1 MNKISLLFILSVLIT
16 FSAYAQD
23 DIKITHAPYLQNL
36 GENEV
41 TIVWTANKPSIGW
54 VELAPDDGTH
64 YYQTERPKFFNAKN
78 GIKLT
83 STVHSVH
90 LTGLKPGTR
99 YRYRVYSQ
107 EVLSHV
113 GWRVIYGN
121 VAATSVYGKQPLTFL
136 TSDHSRQS
144 VNFAM
149 VNDIHGKSDLLE
161 KLISHCDLKKTDMFL
176 FNGDMVSIF
185 NNEKEI
191 FEGFMDKATELFA
204 SEIPMYYTRGNHE
217 TRGSFAI
224 AFQDYFSP
232 KQEHI
237 YYMFRQGP
245 VCFVI
250 LDSGEDKP
258 DSDLEYAGITVYDQ
272 YRTEQAEWLK
282 KVLES
287 KEYKEAPFKVVV
299 CHMPPFGGWH
309 GEQEVA
315 EKFIP
320 LLNNA
325 GVDIMLCGHLHRYM
339 RNEPKDGVRFPVIVN
354 SNNTV
359 LKAEAG
365 EKELN
370 IRILDMEGKEVDKLT
385 ITK

>member
-41 TIVWTANKPSIGW
+41 TVVWTANKPSIGW

-136 TSDHSRQS
+136 TSDHGRQS

-149 VNDIHGKSDLLE
+149 VNDIHGK
-161 KLISHCDLKKTDMFL
+161 
-176 FNGDMVSIF
+176 
-185 NNEKEI
+185 
-191 FEGFMDKATELFA
+191 
-204 SEIPMYYTRGNHE
+204 
-217 TRGSFAI
+217 AI
-224 AFQDYFSP
+224 CWKNWFP
-232 KQEHI
+232 I
-237 YYMFRQGP
+237 
-245 VCFVI
+245 VI
-250 LDSGEDKP
+250 
-258 DSDLEYAGITVYDQ
+258 
-272 YRTEQAEWLK
+272 
-282 KVLES
+282 
-287 KEYKEAPFKVVV
+287 
-299 CHMPPFGGWH
+299 
-309 GEQEVA
+309 
-315 EKFIP
+315 
-320 LLNNA
+320 
-325 GVDIMLCGHLHRYM
+325 
-339 RNEPKDGVRFPVIVN
+339 
-354 SNNTV
+354 
-359 LKAEAG
+359 
-365 EKELN
+365 
-370 IRILDMEGKEVDKLT
+370 
-385 ITK
+385 

>member
-161 KLISHCDLKKTDMFL
+161 KLISHCDLKKTDTFL

-365 EKELN
+365 AKELN